1 MAVHSTDGDD
11 DHRTSATNGETEQK
25 GGEVQDG
32 IAVPGKT
39 RLLAGAFGR
48 RRQWRAVAV
57 EKDGRRARDLGEGK
71 MERVKEGC
79 YVL

>member
-1 MAVHSTDGDD
+1 MAVRSTDGDD

-39 RLLAGAFGR
+39 TVRLAGARVSRQRRLEGR
-48 RRQWRAVAV
+48 
-57 EKDGRRARDLGEGK
+57 
-71 MERVKEGC
+71 
-79 YVL
+79 